1 MLDDDATETAGSNRS
16 RNDAVEQEIKVK
28 WQVPGNVDLPTAKK
42 QLVTALTVLL
52 TTFPNQI
59 TLVDRKHQEWVYQ
72 EQDDESRFTKEL
84 EKVALQLHASKNKD
98 QKVVR
103 WIAIT
108 TIRTTTTISEW
119 KDNDNFHVTISE
131 MKIYVFP
138 HPFESD
144 DWDIASIG
152 FLKGVHAVHFP
163 RTSWA
168 NKL

>member
-1 MLDDDATETAGSNRS
+1 M
-16 RNDAVEQEIKVK
+16 
-28 WQVPGNVDLPTAKK
+28 
-42 QLVTALTVLL
+42 TVLL

-59 TLVDRKHQEWVYQ
+59 TWVDRKHQEWVYQ

-98 QKVVR
+98 QKIVR

-163 RTSWA
+163 KDELGQQIMTMITEDHPGTAPPKFQLIPQRIATSDKKA
-168 NKL
+168 STKAFIVQLQ